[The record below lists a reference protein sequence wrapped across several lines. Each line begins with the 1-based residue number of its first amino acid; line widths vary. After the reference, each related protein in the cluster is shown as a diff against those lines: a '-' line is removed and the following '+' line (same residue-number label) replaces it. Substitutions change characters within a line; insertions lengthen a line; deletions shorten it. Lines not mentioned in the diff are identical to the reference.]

1 MNTTF
6 QRGALLA
13 LATALVSGVS
23 VYVAKLGTQAVPDPF
38 VYTTARNLVVG
49 LALLAVLAA
58 SGRGAGLSGP
68 RRGEW
73 ARLGLLA
80 LVGGSVPFL
89 LFFWGLT
96 MTSAPTASFLQKTQ
110 FLWVAGLA
118 VPLLGEALGAWQA
131 LGLLALL
138 AGTLVVGPAPTG
150 FGPGEGL
157 VLAAT
162 LLWSVEV
169 VLARGLL
176 RRVPPTLGALARMGG
191 GAVVMLAFLGA
202 SGRLGELLA
211 LDAGQ
216 WLWVIGPAL
225 LLFGYVLTWYHA
237 LSRAPATVVTS
248 ILTIGAP
255 ITALLNGGM
264 VSGTPLLGLG
274 LLAAGAG
281 LTALPIL
288 RRGAA
293 RPAAWVP
300 DVA

>member
-1 MNTTF
+1 ADRDRHAASRRRGGGRLPARPRRPGARAGRPRCGRRAGRAVERAERVRGGATMSTTF
-6 QRGALLA
+6 HRGALLA
-13 LATALVSGVS
+13 LAIALVSGVS
-23 VYVAKLGTQAVPDPF
+23 VYVAKLGTQAV
-38 VYTTARNLVVG
+38 
-49 LALLAVLAA
+49 LAA
-58 SGRGAGLSGP
+58 SGRGARLSAP

-96 MTSAPTASFLQKTQ
+96 MTSAPTASFIQKTQ
-110 FLWVAGLA
+110 FLWVSGLA

-138 AGTLVVGPAPTG
+138 AGTLVMGPAPTG

-202 SGRLGELLA
+202 SGRLGELFA

-216 WLWVIGPAL
+216 
-225 LLFGYVLTWYHA
+225 
-237 LSRAPATVVTS
+237 
-248 ILTIGAP
+248 
-255 ITALLNGGM
+255 
-264 VSGTPLLGLG
+264 
-274 LLAAGAG
+274 
-281 LTALPIL
+281 
-288 RRGAA
+288 
-293 RPAAWVP
+293 
-300 DVA
+300 